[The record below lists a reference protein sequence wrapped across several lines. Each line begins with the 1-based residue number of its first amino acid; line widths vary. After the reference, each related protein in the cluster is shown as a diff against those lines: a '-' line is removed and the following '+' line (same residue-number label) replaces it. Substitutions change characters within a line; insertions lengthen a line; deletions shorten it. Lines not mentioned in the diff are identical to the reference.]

1 MDDTRNVTQYCQEDI
16 DQQIA
21 TASALEEDTKWWE
34 DDGKTVD
41 RCVRFHTAILRT
53 ETSYMILQMSDA
65 VKGMMIGV
73 GIQVQ

>member
-41 RCVRFHTAILRT
+41 RYV
-53 ETSYMILQMSDA
+53 SDSTQRSCA
-65 VKGMMIGV
+65 PRLLT
-73 GIQVQ
+73 